1 MSFVVTTSSCGSCT
15 VARPYDGPCNSP
27 SATSFVEETEEEE
40 DVVASTALSSSSSV
54 TYPLTPVQQELAH
67 AIGQSFRRLRHPD
80 LFVLLPCEDLLS
92 HQDQAAM
99 RASFVSSMEAQLW
112 NVLYMGTSDVW
123 DAIDMYNQIN
133 CRVYSVTYLG
143 PDAYDVGA
151 QEFSPLIVVV

>member
-15 VARPYDGPCNSP
+15 VARHYDGPCNSQ
-27 SATSFVEETEEEE
+27 SASSFIEEEE
-40 DVVASTALSSSSSV
+40 YASTASTASV

-123 DAIDMYNQIN
+123 DAIDVYNQIN

-151 QEFSPLIVVV
+151 QEFTPLIVAV